1 MHGGLSQEL
10 NEYRDIEMI
19 ERPSDIPDQGLLC
32 DLLWAD
38 PEENQYQDYQ
48 ESERGVSYTFNENVV
63 QNFTK
68 KLDIDLIARGHQV
81 QEDGY

>member
-1 MHGGLSQEL
+1 MTYDDRYDRNDRYEDD
-10 NEYRDIEMI
+10 Y
-19 ERPSDIPDQGLLC
+19 
-32 DLLWAD
+32 
-38 PEENQYQDYQ
+38 QYQDYQ